1 MCEALRIDFCW
12 YRVVYT
18 IPYEDTPVY
27 IVYVYDVP
35 DASEDSIR
43 SAIYRQIYRFSDSL
57 LEKGFPIKIHSFTCV
72 DNVFKAD

>member
-1 MCEALRIDFCW
+1 MCEAFRMDFYW
-12 YRVVYT
+12 YRVEYAL
-18 IPYEDTPVY
+18 PDKDEPVY
-27 IVYVYDVP
+27 IVYVYDAS